1 MKHCNKFRWLIGI
14 LSLAAVVAATVAA
27 VVVYLEKKKKD
38 GRLHIFFREE
48 NNFFVIYVEDNGDFI
63 TEETLETMRAKLKE
77 NTTGTKMSGLFNIHR
92 RLEIQYGNE
101 SGLFFSKLPEGGLQ
115 VKLKIRIETQ

>member
-38 GRLHIFFREE
+38 EE
-48 NNFFVIYVEDNGDFI
+48 D
-63 TEETLETMRAKLKE
+63 LEHYLDCSIQKSIKTMRVGIMPTRICFL
-77 NTTGTKMSGLFNIHR
+77 SF
-92 RLEIQYGNE
+92 
-101 SGLFFSKLPEGGLQ
+101 
-115 VKLKIRIETQ
+115 IRWFCA

>member
-38 GRLHIFFREE
+38 EEDLEHYLDCSVREQ
-48 NNFFVIYVEDNGDFI
+48 IYKEVELCL
-63 TEETLETMRAKLKE
+63 TLNPQKNA
-77 NTTGTKMSGLFNIHR
+77 
-92 RLEIQYGNE
+92 
-101 SGLFFSKLPEGGLQ
+101 
-115 VKLKIRIETQ
+115 